1 MEEVFE
7 DNLEIH
13 SVRKARRL
21 YNREVIKLLRPNLVR
36 AIGGNHQLNYIG
48 MLQHNLLITL
58 RGFKRHKTTFL
69 INLIGLSTGLAAA
82 LLILLWVNDERSV
95 DTFHEKNDRLYWAF
109 THFQLS
115 NNKFT
120 WDYTSG
126 QLAGAMLEEFPEVE
140 ASLRISNFRHRPK
153 GIISF
158 EEENFEVNGLFSDPN
173 IFDVLTYPVLIG
185 DPKAL
190 EHKSAVAI
198 SEDLA
203 IKAFGTTESAIGK
216 TIQWE
221 NDFFNNEFVIQ
232 TVFKAPPA
240 NATHQFNILVNYQ
253 WLIDFDSWSNAW
265 NGGYAQTFL
274 VLKNGTNLTEFNQKV
289 ADYMDQRVDNDK
301 FTLFLRP
308 YAENYL
314 YGQYDNGI
322 QDGGRIESV
331 RLFTFVAIFILMIAC
346 INFMNLSTAQA
357 SKKMKEVG
365 VKKTIG
371 ADRRS
376 LIFQFISESLLLSL
390 LSLVVAILLVSLLIP
405 QFNDLTSK
413 SIVLDLEQYLPRM
426 FLLVLITGLFAGSYP
441 AFYLSKFRP
450 IEVLKGRYA
459 NLKGENWVRKGL
471 VVLQFTLSIVFITAV
486 IIINQQ
492 ISFTLN
498 KDLGYQRENIITF
511 ERKGQ
516 FDTDPQPMLSE
527 LSKIPGVLSV
537 GNMAGDF
544 LWGFDSSGGYT
555 WDPSTEDDQNHLFKS
570 PKFGYNII
578 EMMGLEIVK
587 GRSFSRELNDDH
599 NKVILNESAVEL
611 MGLEDPIGFILKDG
625 YYSDVAREI
634 VGVVKDFQYGSMHQ
648 EIEPMVI
655 RFRNLGANYMLKIQE
670 GTELVTLKAVEEV
683 YKAFH
688 PKYNFDVT
696 FLDDNYEALYSAETK
711 VARLSNYMA
720 GIAIII
726 SCLGLFGLA
735 TFTAERRSK
744 EIGIRKILGASHAT
758 IVRLL
763 TGTFT
768 KTVALSIV
776 ISVPVAYLVAQ
787 KWLEN
792 FAYTINLQ
800 WWVFAIAGISAML
813 IAWLTVGFQT
823 IKASMV
829 NPAECLRNE

>member
-7 DNLEIH
+7 DNLEMH
-13 SVRKARRL
+13 SIKKARRL

-69 INLIGLSTGLAAA
+69 INLVGLSTGLAAA

-109 THFQLS
+109 THFQLT

-126 QLAGAMLEEFPEVE
+126 QLAGAMLEEYPEVE
-140 ASLRISNFRHRPK
+140 ESLRISNAMHRPR

-158 EEENFEVNGLFSDPN
+158 DEENFEVNGLFSDPN

-185 DPKAL
+185 DPHSL
-190 EHKSAVAI
+190 EDKTSVAI
-198 SEDLA
+198 SETFA
-203 IKAFGTTESAIGK
+203 KKVFGTVESAVGERIE
-216 TIQWE
+216 WE
-221 NDFFNNEFVIQ
+221 NGFFKNEFVVQ
-232 TVFKAPPA
+232 TVFQDPPA
-240 NATHQFNILVNYQ
+240 NATHQFDILVNYQ
-253 WLIDFDSWSNAW
+253 WLIDYDEWSNAW

-274 VLKNGTNLTEFNQKV
+274 VLKEGTNLSEFNEKV
-289 ADYMDQRVDNDK
+289 AEYMDQKLETDN

-314 YGQYDNGI
+314 YGKYDNGI

-331 RLFTFVAIFILMIAC
+331 RLFTFIALFILVIAC

-371 ADRRS
+371 ANRRS
-376 LIFQFISESLLLSL
+376 LIFQFISESLLLSF
-390 LSLVVAILLVSLLIP
+390 LSLIVAILLVSFLLP
-405 QFNDLTSK
+405 RFNDLTSK
-413 SIVLDLEQYLPRM
+413 SIALDLEQYLPRM
-426 FLLVLITGLFAGSYP
+426 LLLVLITGLFAGSYP

-450 IEVLKGRYA
+450 IEVLKGRFA
-459 NLKGENWVRKGL
+459 NLKRETWIRKGL

-498 KDLGYQRENIITF
+498 KDLGYQRDNIITF

-516 FDTDPQPMLSE
+516 FDRTPQPMLSE
-527 LSKIPGVLSV
+527 LSKIPGVLLA

-544 LWGFDSSGGYT
+544 LWGFDSSSGYS
-555 WDPSTEDDQNHLFKS
+555 WDPSTEEDQNHLFKS

-587 GRSFSRELNDDH
+587 GRSFSQELNDNHD
-599 NKVILNESAVEL
+599 KVILNESAVEL
-611 MGLEDPIGFILKDG
+611 MGLENPIGFLLKDG
-625 YYSDVAREI
+625 DRSREV

-655 RFRNLGANYMLKIQE
+655 RFRNLGTNYMLKIQE
-670 GTELVTLKAVEEV
+670 GTELTTLKAVEEV
-683 YKAFH
+683 YKTFH

-696 FLDDNYEALYSAETK
+696 FLDDNYEALYSAEAK
-711 VARLSNYMA
+711 VAKLSNYMA

-735 TFTAERRSK
+735 AFTAERRTK

-768 KTVALSIV
+768 KTVALAIV
-776 ISVPVAYLVAQ
+776 ISIPLAYFVAQ

-792 FAYTINLQ
+792 FAYTIDLQ
-800 WWVFAIAGISAML
+800 WWVFAIAGVSAL
-813 IAWLTVGFQT
+813 VIAWLTVGFQT
-823 IKASMV
+823 VKASMV
-829 NPAECLRNE
+829 SPVQCLRNE